1 MPIPGEFPDL
11 IQPPAGCI
19 FAARC
24 GNAEARCAAPQP
36 ALDLGGRVAR
46 CWQAAAPFAATAPPL
61 LNVTVRPRVRGAP
74 LLSAHDVAKVFRLGG
89 PFAHKKTHVTAVDQV
104 SIELMPREVL
114 GLVGES
120 GCGKTTLGRCLL
132 RLIEPGNGSA
142 IELLGK
148 DLLAARGSG
157 LRRLR
162 KDAQMVFQ
170 NPDSSLNPRK
180 TVRQMLRRPL
190 ILHGIARGAAADRRV
205 DELLAL
211 VRLPKHYAERYSH
224 QLSGGEKQRVSI
236 ARALATDPK
245 LIVLDE
251 ATSALDVS
259 VQAAILNLLAELRDE
274 LGLAYLLISHDLAVI
289 THLADRV
296 AVMYRGVLVELG
308 PTERVL
314 RPPHHPYT
322 EALLSAVPVLGARH
336 VAGRIR
342 LRGGVVGDAPSG
354 CRFNDRCP
362 RRLGAIC
369 GTAPRS
375 VMAGPDHAIL
385 CHIPLAEL
393 AALPAVAAAG

>member
-1 MPIPGEFPDL
+1 
-11 IQPPAGCI
+11 
-19 FAARC
+19 
-24 GNAEARCAAPQP
+24 
-36 ALDLGGRVAR
+36 V
-46 CWQAAAPFAATAPPL
+46 
-61 LNVTVRPRVRGAP
+61 
-74 LLSAHDVAKVFRLGG
+74 
-89 PFAHKKTHVTAVDQV
+89 
-104 SIELMPREVL
+104 
-114 GLVGES
+114 
-120 GCGKTTLGRCLL
+120 
-132 RLIEPGNGSA
+132 
-142 IELLGK
+142 
-148 DLLAARGSG
+148 LAARDGT

-162 KDAQMVFQ
+162 KDAQVVFQ

-190 ILHGIARGAAADRRV
+190 VLHGIAQGKTADRRV
-205 DELLAL
+205 DELLGL
-211 VRLPKHYAERYSH
+211 VRLPTHYAERYSH

-245 LIVLDE
+245 PIVLDE

-289 THLADRV
+289 AHLADRV
-296 AVMYRGVLVELG
+296 VVMYRGVLVELG

-314 RPPHHPYT
+314 LPPYHPYT

-336 VAGRIR
+336 AAGRIR
-342 LRGGVVGDAPSG
+342 LPGAVVGDAPSG

-369 GTAPRS
+369 ETVPRS

-385 CHIPLAEL
+385 CHIPLADL